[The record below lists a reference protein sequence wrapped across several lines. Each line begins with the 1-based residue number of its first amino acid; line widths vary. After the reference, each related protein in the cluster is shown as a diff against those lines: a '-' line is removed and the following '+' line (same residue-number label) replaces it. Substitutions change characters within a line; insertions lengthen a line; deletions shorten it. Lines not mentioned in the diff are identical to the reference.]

1 MEIKLIYV
9 TFNTISKVITQEGF
23 ISFWFK
29 NIFYYDIIINS
40 HGIMKMVTIIR
51 VSVCPLHVEM
61 SLLLCPLEALGK
73 KNYKVK
79 LSTLRT
85 PSWSPFRRLF
95 RVPGAVTHFRLP
107 QLLRQTGNSRRHN
120 SLPPFPLAWPHWWF
134 HRPLTAEYTS
144 PPALS
149 HHIFRFSHT
158 PLPQELDRICGSCL
172 ASTEGGLQF

>member
-107 QLLRQTGNSRRHN
+107 QLLRIAHRQETPGATTPCLP
-120 SLPPFPLAWPHWWF
+120 SLWPD
-134 HRPLTAEYTS
+134 LTSDSTDRW
-144 PPALS
+144 LQN
-149 HHIFRFSHT
+149 T
-158 PLPQELDRICGSCL
+158 PH
-172 ASTEGGLQF
+172 LQL